1 MTVDAVRRPRRRA
14 SPASA
19 ALEPTIAPP
28 TSIAIGEIDQT
39 IFECPSCS
47 RPLAL
52 GARRCP
58 GCRTRLVAGVTLG
71 KASSFIAIGLA
82 VGLLVGTGG
91 GIVFGL
97 SHAAAPA
104 PAAIAGD
111 PGGPAT
117 GSNGA
122 AAGPT
127 VTLPPATATPIPTAS
142 PDSITI
148 PPLARSALIQ
158 AVAMNDRLASE
169 RSGLRTALAAPVFDA
184 SAVAQILRG
193 VSADSLYG
201 EQLAGYVQ
209 AWPGAGAVATTLS
222 TFYATT
228 HESAASGLLAS
239 VRNASAYRA
248 AATAMVKQLDE
259 LPTLDAAMRAAAG
272 AAGLELPAASG
283 ASIAP

>member
-1 MTVDAVRRPRRRA
+1 MTVDAARRPRRRA
-14 SPASA
+14 SAASA
-19 ALEPTIAPP
+19 AHQPTIAPP

-58 GCRTRLVAGVTLG
+58 GCGTRLLAGVTLG
-71 KASSFIAIGLA
+71 KASSFVAIGLA
-82 VGLLVGTGG
+82 VGLLAGTGG

-97 SHAAAPA
+97 SHAPARA
-104 PAAIAGD
+104 PAAVAND

-127 VTLPPATATPIPTAS
+127 ATPPPATAAPTPTAS
-142 PDSITI
+142 PDTRSI

-158 AVAMNDRLASE
+158 SVATNDRLAAEEAS
-169 RSGLRTALAAPVFDA
+169 LRTALAARAFDA

-201 EQLAGYVQ
+201 QQLAGYVA
-209 AWPGAGAVATTLS
+209 AWSGAGSAATTLA
-222 TFYATT
+222 TFYSTT
-228 HESAASGLLAS
+228 HELAANGLLAS
-239 VRNASAYRA
+239 VRNASAYRT
-248 AATAMVKQLDE
+248 AATSMIKQLGE
-259 LPTLDAAMRAAAG
+259 LATIDAAMRSAAQS
-272 AAGLELPAASG
+272 AGLELPASG
-283 ASIAP
+283 AIAP

>member
-1 MTVDAVRRPRRRA
+1 MTVDAVRRPRRRTSA
-14 SPASA
+14 ASA
-19 ALEPTIAPP
+19 APESTIAPP
-28 TSIAIGEIDQT
+28 TTIAIGEIDQT

-71 KASSFIAIGLA
+71 KASSFVAIGLA
-82 VGLLVGTGG
+82 VGLLAGTGG

-97 SHAAAPA
+97 SHPAVPA
-104 PAAIAGD
+104 PATIANA
-111 PGGPAT
+111 PGGAPAT

-122 AAGPT
+122 GAGPT
-127 VTLPPATATPIPTAS
+127 ATTPAATATPTPTALPHTS
-142 PDSITI
+142 GI

-158 AVAMNDRLASE
+158 AVATNGRLAMAKVE
-169 RSGLRTALAAPVFDA
+169 LRSALAAPAFDP

-201 EQLAGYVQ
+201 QQLADHVA
-209 AWPGAGAVATTLS
+209 AWSGAGDLATTLS

-228 HESAASGLLAS
+228 HEAASTGLLAS
-239 VRNASAYRA
+239 VRNPSAYRA
-248 AATAMVKQLDE
+248 AATAMIKHLDE
-259 LPTLDAAMRAAAG
+259 LSALDAAMRSAAQS
-272 AAGLELPAASG
+272 AGLDLPPAS
-283 ASIAP
+283 